1 MSMEQTFLDGAGLV
15 GSKPVVF
22 NNVKSK
28 KSSIKPTSPVYDTI
42 DKLGKEIEKMSKYI
56 IQLEDRVREN
66 QKSGLQKKEII
77 SLNSKLKEQQ
87 KLTSHLKAENVE
99 LKKELFEVCLA
110 LKQNNSLHDMISMKQ
125 SKRKKEV
132 NLIKDQL
139 IEEKTLVIDL
149 KTENEDLKETLIILQ
164 TTLKDAFAHRFE
176 LENELADTNKAL
188 NQNSFVRD
196 QTCNQ
201 LIDEKSN
208 SKLNSEFTYFGTS
221 TNKRLR
227 AQLEQEKQE
236 KLKLI
241 QDKDNTLSEA
251 MIKLIDMKAEL
262 EQEKL
267 RNQGILLRGIENCSD
282 ATRKGVSLLW
292 TTRSVTIFLYFNKQ
306 RVLPF
311 KSLSSNSFV
320 VNTL

>member
-15 GSKPVVF
+15 SSKPVVF
-22 NNVKSK
+22 NNAKSK

-42 DKLGKEIEKMSKYI
+42 DKLGQEIEKMSKYI
-56 IQLEDRVREN
+56 IELEDRVREN

-87 KLTSHLKAENVE
+87 KLTSRLKAENVE
-99 LKKELFEVCLA
+99 LNKELYEVRQA
-110 LKQNNSLHDMISMKQ
+110 LKQNNSLHDMINLKQ
-125 SKRKKEV
+125 SKRKKEII
-132 NLIKDQL
+132 LIKAQL
-139 IEEKTLVIDL
+139 IEEQKISMDL
-149 KTENEDLKETLIILQ
+149 KTDYDELKETLFNTQ
-164 TTLKDAFAHRFE
+164 TSLKEASALCFE
-176 LENELADTNKAL
+176 LEKELSDTKKAL

-201 LIDEKSN
+201 LIDEKLKPKP
-208 SKLNSEFTYFGTS
+208 KLKSLLDSEFTYFGTS

-227 AQLEQEKQE
+227 AELEQEKQE

-251 MIKLIDMKAEL
+251 MVKLIDMKAEL

-267 RNQGILLRGIENCSD
+267 RNQGILLRAIDNCSD
-282 ATRKGVSLLW
+282 ATCKRVSLLC
-292 TTRSVTIFLYFNKQ
+292 TRRSVTIFLYFNK
-306 RVLPF
+306 
-311 KSLSSNSFV
+311 
-320 VNTL
+320 

>member
-15 GSKPVVF
+15 SSKPVVF
-22 NNVKSK
+22 NNAKSK

-42 DKLGKEIEKMSKYI
+42 DKLGQEIEKMSKYI
-56 IQLEDRVREN
+56 IELEDRVREN

-87 KLTSHLKAENVE
+87 KLTSRLKAENVE
-99 LKKELFEVCLA
+99 LNKELYEVRQA
-110 LKQNNSLHDMISMKQ
+110 LKQNNSLHDMISLKQ
-125 SKRKKEV
+125 SKRKKEII
-132 NLIKDQL
+132 LIKDQL
-139 IEEKTLVIDL
+139 IEEKKLAMDL
-149 KTENEDLKETLIILQ
+149 KTDYDELKETLFNTQ
-164 TTLKDAFAHRFE
+164 TSLKEASALRFE
-176 LENELADTNKAL
+176 LEKELSDTKKAL

-201 LIDEKSN
+201 LIDEKLKS
-208 SKLNSEFTYFGTS
+208 NSEFTYFGTS

-227 AQLEQEKQE
+227 AELEQEKQE

-251 MIKLIDMKAEL
+251 MVKLIDMKAEL

-267 RNQGILLRGIENCSD
+267 RNQGILLRGIDICSD
-282 ATRKGVSLLW
+282 
-292 TTRSVTIFLYFNKQ
+292 TTRN
-306 RVLPF
+306 RR
-311 KSLSSNSFV
+311 
-320 VNTL
+320 